1 MKYNYPFKRIEFW
14 KDPTKSGAPDKRIR
28 SCRPEWYLNMENV
41 SELVVSTV
49 GKYALKKDTILEIGC
64 GTGRNLVAL
73 KKAGYKKVSGIE
85 ISEKTVGIGRDHFPM
100 YKNIPVEI
108 GPAEQLI
115 DDVPETDVIYTVG
128 LLMHIPPEHEGLFAK
143 IAERARKVIMVIEGE
158 SLRATSEHAW
168 NREYRSIF
176 EAFGWREVEMET
188 CEKYPPL
195 PQTTVKRVFIRPEPE
210 VIPVEEVIET
220 EEMIPLDI
228 EVRDVVEE
236 GIEVLE

>member
-41 SELVVSTV
+41 SELVVSTIAR
-49 GKYALKKDTILEIGC
+49 YALKKDSILEIGC

-73 KKAGYKKVSGIE
+73 KKSGYKKVSGIE
-85 ISEKTVGIGRDHFPM
+85 LSEKTVGIGREHFPT

-108 GPAEQLI
+108 GPAEKLI
-115 DDVPETDVIYTVG
+115 DEVPDADVIYTVG
-128 LLMHIPPEHEGLFAK
+128 LLMHLPPEHEWIFER
-143 IAERARKVIMVIEGE
+143 IAQKARKVIMVIEGE

-168 NREYRSIF
+168 NREYGSIF
-176 EAFGWREVEMET
+176 EALGWKEVEVET

-195 PQTTVKRVFIRPEPE
+195 PQTTVKRVFIKPEP
-210 VIPVEEVIET
+210 VEIHVKDEIET
-220 EEMIPLDI
+220 AEMIPLDI
-228 EVRDVVEE
+228 VMREVEE